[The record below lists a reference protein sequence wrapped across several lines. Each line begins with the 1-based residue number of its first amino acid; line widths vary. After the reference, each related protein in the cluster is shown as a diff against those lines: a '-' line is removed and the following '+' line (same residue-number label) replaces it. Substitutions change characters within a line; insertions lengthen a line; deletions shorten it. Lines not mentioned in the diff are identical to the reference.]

1 MTVSDDLEP
10 AAAERPRW
18 RRVGRSL
25 LIVTVIVV
33 TLAILAALGTDFWL
47 RSQLGGQVQQLPSA
61 MPVGDRPDDGPQ
73 DSLNIMLMGSD
84 KRADGSIAGQRS
96 DTMMIVN
103 IPADRR
109 SIGFVSIPRDSWV
122 QVPGHGPAK
131 INAAYSWGGPALAVE
146 TVEKLT
152 QVRIDHV
159 AVIDWEGFKRMI
171 DLLGGVP
178 VTIPF
183 TVTDPY
189 SDRTWKAGKY
199 EMDGE
204 TALAYVR
211 QRAGLP
217 RGDLDRI
224 ERQQAVLRSLAR
236 TTMTRST
243 FTNPKLLYDVLDAVT
258 ANLAVDE
265 GWTAADMRNLGWSL
279 RSVRSNDM
287 AFTIVPLKGLGMEQG
302 QSVVYLDRPE
312 GEDLWQAVRDDRLAD
327 WIEETGTGL
336 DDVVD

>member
-1 MTVSDDLEP
+1 M
-10 AAAERPRW
+10 
-18 RRVGRSL
+18 GRSL

-33 TLAILAALGTDFWL
+33 ALAVVAALATDFWL
-47 RSQLGGQVQQLPSA
+47 RSQLGGQVEQMPSA
-61 MPVGDRPDDGPQ
+61 MPQGDRPAEGPE
-73 DSLNIMLMGSD
+73 DSLNILLMGSD

-96 DTMMIVN
+96 DSMMVIN

-159 AVIDWEGFKRMI
+159 AVIDWEGFKQMI
-171 DLLGGVP
+171 DFLGGV
-178 VTIPF
+178 TIKIPF

-189 SDRTWKAGKY
+189 SNRTWEAGKY

-217 RGDLDRI
+217 RGDIDRI
-224 ERQQAVLRSLAR
+224 ARQQTVLRSLAGK
-236 TTMTRST
+236 TMTRST
-243 FTNPKLLYDVLDAVT
+243 FTNPKLLFEVLDSVT
-258 ANLAVDE
+258 ANLSVDE

-279 RSVRSNDM
+279 RSVRQDDI
-287 AFTIVPLKGLGMEQG
+287 AFTIVPLKSLGMEQG

-312 GEDLWQAVRDDRLAD
+312 GEDLWQAVRDDRLAA
-327 WIEETGTGL
+327 WIEETDSGL
-336 DDVVD
+336 DDVVE